1 MNINQ
6 MRAFLYR
13 EVFKTPQGKKK
24 VSKMP
29 DDQVLAIFKSVQARE
44 MKQKKNKDS
53 EGEQL
58 KLF

>member
-13 EVFKTPQGKKK
+13 EVFKTTQEKKK